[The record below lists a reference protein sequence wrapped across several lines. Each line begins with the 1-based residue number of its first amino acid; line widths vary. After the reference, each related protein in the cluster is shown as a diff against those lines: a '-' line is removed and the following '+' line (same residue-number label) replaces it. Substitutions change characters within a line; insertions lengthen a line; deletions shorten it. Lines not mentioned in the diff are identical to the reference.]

1 MSFKIIAPTPPTND
15 RMVEIAT
22 DWWKIHKGI
31 NFLEW
36 NETLLQHTYPLNAC
50 KIPSDLVQKT
60 LDIVDGKGTLEELS
74 NLYAPIIQPAL
85 TELNCEENF
94 FIKLITRSPKD
105 FLCDFDSGFELDSIP
120 AAVNAISGSMRCF
133 EDLCMLK
140 YIDMAYLIVRPFIP
154 FEEWQE
160 WRVFVKDGKI
170 TGISQYYYM
179 TNYYF
184 SDEKVKE
191 IETEIRNFMASVVI
205 PNMSLPTFVADI
217 IVKGD
222 YDDRDTVILETNPYG
237 LSDPCIFG
245 DYESLDGS
253 FQYTKS

>member
-1 MSFKIIAPTPPTND
+1 MKFKIPPTAFPTQE
-15 RMVEIAT
+15 RLIEISAE
-22 DWWKIHKGI
+22 WWKIHVGI
-31 NFLEW
+31 NFLDW
-36 NETLLQHTYPLNAC
+36 NETLLKHSYPLKVC
-50 KIPSDLVQKT
+50 KMPAELVEKT
-60 LDIVDGKGTLEELS
+60 IAMADGKWTIEELS
-74 NLYAPIIQPAL
+74 NLYTPIVLPAL
-85 TELNCEENF
+85 KELNCEESF

-105 FLCDFDSGFELDSIP
+105 MLDDFEITTIP
-120 AAVNAISGSMRCF
+120 EAVSAIAGSMRCF
-133 EDLCMLK
+133 EDLCLLK
-140 YIDMAYLIVRPFIP
+140 YTDMAYLVVRPFIP

-184 SDEKVKE
+184 SDEKAKE
-191 IETEIRNFMASVVI
+191 IETEIRDFMATVVI